1 LRRSL
6 VGSRASVMAFWSGW
20 LAAAAILMAALV
32 PIQHRL
38 RHEKRAQVESGTTRL
53 HVAFGMGVAGVG
65 FGHALLSLFSL
76 GASSTIGQGQ
86 LALACGGG
94 ALFVLMAHAGIGF
107 QLRDPKL
114 RKRPEKRRAH
124 VITATTIIVLV
135 VLHAVLLLR
144 GS

>member
-1 LRRSL
+1 
-6 VGSRASVMAFWSGW
+6 MAFWSGW
-20 LAAAAILMAALV
+20 LAAIAILMAALV
-32 PIQHRL
+32 PLQQRL
-38 RHEKRAQVESGTTRL
+38 RDGKRSAVDSGTTRV
-53 HVAFGMGVAGVG
+53 HVAIGMGVAGLA
-65 FGHALLSLFSL
+65 FGHALLSLFAL

-114 RKRPEKRRAH
+114 RKRPAKRRTH
-124 VITATTIIVLV
+124 LITATTILLLV
-135 VLHAVLLLR
+135 ALHAVLLLR

>member
-1 LRRSL
+1 
-6 VGSRASVMAFWSGW
+6 MAFWSGW
-20 LAAAAILMAALV
+20 VAAAAILMAALV
-32 PIQHRL
+32 PIQYRL
-38 RHEKRAQVESGTTRL
+38 RHEKRAPVESGATRV

-86 LALACGGG
+86 IALACGGG

-114 RKRPEKRRAH
+114 RKRPEKRRTH
-124 VITATTIIVLV
+124 LMTATIIIVLV
-135 VLHAVLLLR
+135 ALHATLLLR

>member
-1 LRRSL
+1 
-6 VGSRASVMAFWSGW
+6 MAFWSGW

-38 RHEKRAQVESGTTRL
+38 RHEKRAQVESSTTRL

-65 FGHALLSLFSL
+65 FAHALLSLFSL

-114 RKRPEKRRAH
+114 RKRPEKRRTH